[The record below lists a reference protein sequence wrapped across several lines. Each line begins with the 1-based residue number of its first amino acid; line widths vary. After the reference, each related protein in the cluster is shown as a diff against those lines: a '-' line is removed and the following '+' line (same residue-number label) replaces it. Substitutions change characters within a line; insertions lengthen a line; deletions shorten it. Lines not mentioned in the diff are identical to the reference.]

1 MSPVYASFFV
11 SIYVGVGM
19 LFMHYL
25 LKKAYH
31 AQEIENDVNEE
42 ENMYLG
48 LAKMFENIQSI
59 AGHRFAS
66 MVYAIG
72 GLIGFPLFI
81 IFVVVEMLIGLL
93 SIFEKIFLSDID
105 NDKEEDEIHDKKM

>member
-1 MSPVYASFFV
+1 MIINPVYVSLFASV
-11 SIYVGVGM
+11 YVGVGM
-19 LFMHYL
+19 LFMHNL
-25 LKKAYH
+25 LKKAHH
-31 AQEIENDVNEE
+31 AQEIKTDVNEE
-42 ENMYLG
+42 DNMYLE
-48 LAKMFENIQSI
+48 LANMFENIQSI

-105 NDKEEDEIHDKKM
+105 EDEVHDKKM

>member
-1 MSPVYASFFV
+1 
-11 SIYVGVGM
+11 
-19 LFMHYL
+19 MHYL
-25 LKKAYH
+25 LKKSHH
-31 AQEIENDVNEE
+31 AQEIKTDVNEE
-42 ENMYLG
+42 DNMYME
-48 LAKMFENIQSI
+48 LANTFENIQSI

>member
-1 MSPVYASFFV
+1 MNPVYASFFV

-72 GLIGFPLFI
+72 GLIGFPLFLLFVGAEI
-81 IFVVVEMLIGLL
+81 IVGLL
-93 SIFEKIFLSDID
+93 SIFNKVFLTD
-105 NDKEEDEIHDKKM
+105 NDKKEEDDEIHDKKM